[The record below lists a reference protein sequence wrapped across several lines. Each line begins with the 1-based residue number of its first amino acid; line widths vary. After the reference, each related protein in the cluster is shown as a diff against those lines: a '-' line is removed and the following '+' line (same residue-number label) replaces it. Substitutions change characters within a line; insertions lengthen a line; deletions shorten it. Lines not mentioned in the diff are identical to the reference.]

1 MRRTRAQLRLQHFS
15 VRVVRC
21 MSLTNS
27 TGHDAFRYEQ
37 RTHSRSGI
45 GIKQDVTHFALS
57 YHAMNRNAPAL
68 LQACD
73 SATTLEKFGA
83 SNFYTL

>member
-1 MRRTRAQLRLQHFS
+1 MRAIEITAFFCTCRAVHVAHKL
-15 VRVVRC
+15 
-21 MSLTNS
+21 NY
-27 TGHDAFRYEQ
+27 GHDAFRYEQ
-37 RTHSRSGI
+37 RTHSQSGI

-57 YHAMNRNAPAL
+57 YHATNRNAPAL
-68 LQACD
+68 LLACD